1 MNYIKHLTGFF
12 NRIALE
18 DSINPTH
25 ISLYI
30 AIFQRWNLSRFQ
42 NPVLISR
49 EEVMK
54 ISKIASLGTYHKC
67 IRDLERLG
75 YLEYSPSYNPYSG
88 TAITMIN
95 FANSPKKQSENR
107 ASTSSKN
114 EVVKK
119 STTSKNEQVNEQV
132 HIYNINNKTYTNNK
146 NIDIEKNENLT
157 SSNFDKVKGKKKKEK
172 KGSAQKKEKELMLDL
187 SEPIRDSGKVEIP
200 SLELVKE
207 YFLFQHNTE
216 FEAERFF
223 NYYTSNG
230 WLIGGKTKM
239 EDWKASARNWML
251 NTPKFSANAPKKP
264 VLSKENDRAYNLNV
278 STDKNYSEPL

>member
-1 MNYIKHLTGFF
+1 M
-12 NRIALE
+12 E

-107 ASTSSKN
+107 ALTTPKN

-132 HIYNINNKTYTNNK
+132 HIYNINNKTFTNNK
-146 NIDIEKNENLT
+146 NIDIEKNGNLT
-157 SSNFDKVKGKKKKEK
+157 SSNFDKVKAKKKKEK
-172 KGSAQKKEKELMLDL
+172 KGSGQKKEKQIVTS
-187 SEPIRDSGKVEIP
+187 SEVEKSSVSSRAESRDEIP

-264 VLSKENDRAYNLNV
+264 ILSKENERAYNLNV